1 MSARRTARH
10 GDGTV
15 WLVADRLIGDYLC
28 YWYAGTNDGH
38 LVDCTRLA
46 TASDAVAWGRLRTSR
61 VRIRTADACTR
72 WAGTAPR
79 PAGFNH
85 TWTDPDPTTVPQP
98 SSVHV
103 AGPASPPRPTNR
115 TIEVVPAHPPGT
127 TSRPSPRTRERRPAW
142 GTQCQEARRAEVRV
156 VRVADR
162 GHGPRA

>member
-15 WLVADRLIGDYLC
+15 WLVVDRLIGDYLC

-38 LVDCTRLA
+38 MVDYTRLA

-79 PAGFNH
+79 PAEFTH
-85 TWTDPDPTTVPQP
+85 TWTDPEPTTVPQP
-98 SSVHV
+98 SSVHD
-103 AGPASPPRPTNR
+103 AGPAFPPPTDEPDDR
-115 TIEVVPAHPPGT
+115 GRA
-127 TSRPSPRTRERRPAW
+127 RPSSGHDQPTLSPN
-142 GTQCQEARRAEVRV
+142 ARKMAGV
-156 VRVADR
+156 
-162 GHGPRA
+162 GHAVSGGSPC